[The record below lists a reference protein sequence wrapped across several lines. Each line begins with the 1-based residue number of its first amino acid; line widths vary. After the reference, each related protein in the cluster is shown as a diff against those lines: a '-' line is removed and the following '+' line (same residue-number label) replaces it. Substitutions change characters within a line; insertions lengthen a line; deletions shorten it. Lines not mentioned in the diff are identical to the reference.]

1 MGGRT
6 QAKLDAVV
14 RSIREEGGEAEGLVA
29 DATSEAETVAKR
41 AVQAFEL
48 LQADCKAGTL
58 KLDLEPK
65 KLLMV
70 SVMSASATS

>member
-1 MGGRT
+1 LT
-6 QAKLDAVV
+6 QSA
-14 RSIREEGGEAEGLVA
+14 GLS
-29 DATSEAETVAKR
+29 TSEAETVAKR

-65 KLLMV
+65 KLLMAPGLDETETASCQV
-70 SVMSASATS
+70 SEG